1 MCVLIINCVY
11 WILLQSGN
19 RTGIYFDTFFQE
31 AVPISCAY
39 SYKMTE
45 KRQTSQ
51 GYILSA
57 FYNIVQQN
65 LGILL
70 ILWRSFELWWN
81 FCLDLSRSKFCS
93 LGNRSITL
101 SLLWQTDLGR
111 GANAIFFQ
119 GGVRTKDR
127 FFSPG
132 TDFAARANYI
142 LLRSYRI
149 NSNAI
154 IFQFLLF

>member
-1 MCVLIINCVY
+1 MYRNNDINEYLPENAERKLVK
-11 WILLQSGN
+11 QPVHP
-19 RTGIYFDTFFQE
+19 R
-31 AVPISCAY
+31 
-39 SYKMTE
+39 
-45 KRQTSQ
+45 
-51 GYILSA
+51 
-57 FYNIVQQN
+57 
-65 LGILL
+65 
-70 ILWRSFELWWN
+70 
-81 FCLDLSRSKFCS
+81 
-93 LGNRSITL
+93 
-101 SLLWQTDLGR
+101 GR

-149 NSNAI
+149 NSNAV

>member
-1 MCVLIINCVY
+1 VCIEFCYNPATVREYILIPFFRKQYQFPVRIHTKWLKNGK
-11 WILLQSGN
+11 LL
-19 RTGIYFDTFFQE
+19 R
-31 AVPISCAY
+31 A
-39 SYKMTE
+39 
-45 KRQTSQ
+45 
-51 GYILSA
+51 ILSA

-65 LGILL
+65 LGLLL
-70 ILWRSFELWWN
+70 ILWRSFKLWWN